1 MILPIILKGV
11 QPLYHTYGSNVKG
24 VIKCSKSCKHLSS
37 FIQHSSM
44 KCLIIRATEMIHSR
58 AVIDFLF
65 LFYCLSYINSIDSSI
80 DTVYYTAAT

>member
-1 MILPIILKGV
+1 
-11 QPLYHTYGSNVKG
+11 
-24 VIKCSKSCKHLSS
+24 
-37 FIQHSSM
+37 M

-65 LFYCLSYINSIDSSI
+65 LFYCSGYINSIDSSI